1 MPFEVSSIKGETVAR
16 THFSIHAFILGC
28 IAALAIG
35 GASACENT
43 ARGVKQDAQQTEAQT
58 RDERAEAKETAREL
72 GNDAA
77 KAASRVADSAA
88 AAGEELAERASAIK
102 EAIDVKTALMADPSV
117 DATRIDVDTDY
128 RTRTVT
134 LNGYVPT
141 HTERDMAEVVARG
154 HAEGWKIVNNISVQP
169 RGQK

>member
-1 MPFEVSSIKGETVAR
+1 MAG
-16 THFSIHAFILGC
+16 
-28 IAALAIG
+28 AA
-35 GASACENT
+35 ACDKT
-43 ARGVKQDAQQTEAQT
+43 AQGVKQDAKQAEEQT
-58 RDERAEAKETAREL
+58 RDERAEAKEAAREL
-72 GNDAA
+72 GNDAV
-77 KAASRVADSAA
+77 KAADRVADSAA
-88 AAGEELAERASAIK
+88 EAGEELAERASAIK

-141 HTERDMAEVVARG
+141 HTERDMAEVLARG

-169 RGQK
+169 RGQQ